1 MAGYS
6 QVQNIGFYLSNDT
19 IHLNESCA
27 NITSSELHTP
37 AGKPVNGGVYDL
49 ALGTTEH
56 NYNCTTCG
64 HGKKLCLGHRGSLA
78 LKVGVPQP
86 IAIPEIRKWLKIV
99 CFSCGTIIPEREK
112 YIHVNIKKR
121 LTEASSMDVAG
132 KNCPNCGAVH
142 VKIVKD
148 EEDHFTFWAEP
159 PNVTNKKRPARIANR
174 PSEHRGDKIYP
185 DTIKAI
191 FERVSD
197 ADCEAL
203 GRSLNVH
210 PRNLILRTIN
220 IPPNT
225 IRPGMKSF
233 TGAGNSNHDITNLL
247 QHIVRRNAFLPD
259 LHPDAMGPLGP
270 GGVVDAQLDTSVQ
283 NLQQIYFECVMGSSS
298 TNATQGNSGKRGI
311 MVGSR
316 TINSFMRSLPRKNGH
331 IRHCITGKRT
341 FYISR
346 STISGNMKL
355 SINEVGVPLAFA
367 RTLQVK
373 EVVQEYNRDWIMP
386 FVLNGRRQYPGCT
399 HIVRRA
405 TGEIHDISGLKDLN
419 LEAGDIIYRDIINGD
434 LVFYN
439 RAPSLERSSINV
451 HRAVVIR
458 DPGAYTFQMNVL
470 ACEGYNADFDGDA
483 MVLWAAREP
492 ASRAEASV
500 MSSIS
505 NCFISTKT
513 SGPVNGQ
520 VQDSTI
526 GSYELTRSDVIIDK
540 FHAMALFA
548 NVGGK
553 QPKYDNETY
562 TGRDII
568 SMLLQQTPIDYKR
581 EPTSYS
587 AVYAPYINYPSDEIL
602 TEIVNGKLLRGVLDK
617 KSIGA
622 GASGGVF
629 HLISREYGP
638 QKALDMIFA
647 LQQITLQFLMW
658 RGITVSTAD
667 LLPSADATDKIREL
681 VTEVLMESKMISDS
695 LINGEIVPPIDSN
708 VHDFYESQQMNALKI
723 PEEILKHVLGTIHPN
738 NNGFFKMI
746 AAGSKGSNPNL
757 IHVSGCIGQTEVDG
771 NRIAETFAFRRTSPY
786 FPRFSTDPAAF
797 GFVGN
802 SYMTGMTSGEF
813 IAQDMHGRADLI
825 KKALT
830 TARTGYFMRKGAMNN
845 QSSVV
850 DNLLHVTKDTK
861 IIQMIYGE
869 DGLDARELER
879 VNFRLM
885 FMSDADFIAAVSPDT
900 TPKNVTDATPK
911 NVTAGTTRAIAA
923 LKDDRAL
930 FRNIFSRIETN
941 NFKKGINTE
950 ILLPVNVRRI
960 VESISTTAADAVG
973 AASVAAHVT
982 PNTSGLDARI
992 DKVADLCER
1001 LPYILINEIQE
1012 SAKSPIPLHKKIA
1025 TTLMGMLI
1033 RAELNPK
1040 VLAQISDEGLEY
1052 IINKIRHRYSNAI
1065 IDYGSAVGIIS
1076 SHCVA
1081 EPLTQDMLN
1090 SHHNVGGGGNAQSG
1104 LNRIAEIYSV
1114 KKLADEAGPRMLLPL
1129 MGDITAV
1136 MAQEIANNIEFVTFR
1151 QFIKKYDVILEK
1163 VGDLI
1168 YPEYLIDSLWIKEF
1182 ESSHPLIKQ
1191 PADLSNWC
1199 FRFVIDKSALV
1210 LKAVELELII
1220 RQLRAKHSGIY
1231 VVHTA
1236 ETVEE
1241 IIIRIWNRSTQFRRG
1256 YKDENIKDLINEII
1270 KTPIRGIK
1278 DIVRAKVEKINYMGV
1293 DESGAF
1299 VKMEKFAVATSGT
1312 NLYNALLHPSV
1323 NPYEAISNSIGDTKM
1338 MFGIEAARAKIINET
1353 RVTMEGNTPNLRH
1366 LFIYADEMT
1375 RTGNVTSIE
1384 RGGLSVREPNNVL
1397 LRMAY
1402 GAPIQVV
1409 TDATFNNT
1417 RSKVYGIAAPQ
1428 MLGSTPQIGTLYNK
1442 CVVNASFV
1450 KSNTQSVDSVLDG
1463 L

>member
-27 NITSSELHTP
+27 NITSNELHTP
-37 AGKPVNGGVYDL
+37 SGKPVSGGINDL

-56 NYNCTTCG
+56 NYNCNTCG
-64 HGKKLCLGHRGSLA
+64 HGKKSCPGHRGSLR
-78 LKVGVPQP
+78 LNMGITQP
-86 IAIPEIRKWLKIV
+86 IGISEIRKWLKIT
-99 CFSCGTIIPEREK
+99 CLNCGTILPKREK
-112 YIHVNIKKR
+112 YIHFPLKR
-121 LTEASSMDVAG
+121 RLNEASSIDVAG
-132 KNCPNCGAVH
+132 ETCPNCDAVH
-142 VKIVKD
+142 PKIVKD

-159 PNVTNKKRPARIANR
+159 PNVANEKRPARIAGR
-174 PSEHRGDKIYP
+174 PSERHGVKLYP
-185 DTIKAI
+185 DTIRAM

-197 ADCEAL
+197 ADCQAL
-203 GRSLNVH
+203 GRDLNVH
-210 PRNLILRTIN
+210 PRHLILRVIN

-233 TGAGNSNHDITNLL
+233 TGAGNSNHDSTNLL
-247 QHIVRRNAFLPD
+247 QHIVRRNALLPEA
-259 LHPDAMGPLGP
+259 LHDTVGPIDP
-270 GGVVDAQLDTSVQ
+270 NGVVSEPIDKTFQ
-283 NLQQIYFECVMGSSS
+283 NLQQLYFECVMGSSS

-316 TINSFMRSLPRKNGH
+316 AVNSFMRSLPRKSGY
-331 IRHCITGKRT
+331 IRRCITGKRT
-341 FYISR
+341 FFISR
-346 STISGNMKL
+346 STISGNMNL
-355 SINEVGVPLAFA
+355 SIAEVGVPLSFA

-373 EVVQEYNRDWIMP
+373 EIVQEFNRDWLMP
-386 FVLNGRRQYPGCT
+386 FVLNGRKQYPGCT
-399 HIVRRA
+399 HIIRRA
-405 TGEIHDISGLKDLN
+405 TGEIHDIAGLRDIT
-419 LEAGDIIYRDIINGD
+419 LEAGDIIYRDLINGD
-434 LVFYN
+434 LVFFN

-451 HRAVVIR
+451 HRAVVIK

-492 ASRAEASV
+492 SARAEASI

-526 GSYELTRSDVIIDK
+526 GAYELTLSNVRIDK

-548 NVGGK
+548 KVGGK
-553 QPKYDNETY
+553 RPNFVKDTY
-562 TGRDII
+562 TGRDIV
-568 SMLLQQTPIDYKR
+568 SMLLEQTPINYAR

-587 AVYAPYINYPSDEIL
+587 SVYSPYIQYPEDEMF
-602 TEIVNGKLLRGVLDK
+602 TKIVNGVLETGVLDK

-629 HLISREYGP
+629 HLISREFGP

-658 RGITVSTAD
+658 RGLTVSTAD
-667 LLPSADATDKIREL
+667 LLPSVEAAEKIKVLVSGVLRES
-681 VTEVLMESKMISDS
+681 EIISDS
-695 LINGEIVPPIDSN
+695 LIKGEIIPPIDSN

-723 PEEILKHVLGTIHPN
+723 PEDILEHVLTTIHPR

-771 NRIAETFAFRRTSPY
+771 NRIVESFAFRRTSPY
-786 FPRFSTDPAAF
+786 FPRFSTSPAAY

-879 VNFRLM
+879 VSFKAM
-885 FMSDADFIAAVSPDT
+885 FASDADFAAMVAP
-900 TPKNVTDATPK
+900 
-911 NVTAGTTRAIAA
+911 VTASPAAANAVAA
-923 LKDDRAL
+923 LNMDRAL
-930 FRNIFSRIETN
+930 FRKVYSRIETN
-941 NFKKGINTE
+941 NFKKGINTD
-950 ILLPVNVRRI
+950 ILVPVNVRRI
-960 VESISTTAADAVG
+960 VESVITRDKVY
-973 AASVAAHVT
+973 
-982 PNTSGLDARI
+982 PGLDQRI
-992 DKVADLCER
+992 ELVADLCER

-1012 SAKSPIPLHKKIA
+1012 KAKTPIPLHKQVA
-1025 TTLMGMLI
+1025 TTLMTMLT
-1033 RAELNPK
+1033 RLELNPK
-1040 VLAQISDEGLEY
+1040 VLEHIDDERLEY
-1052 IINKIRHRYSNAI
+1052 VIDRIRFRYSNAI

-1114 KKLADEAGPRMLLPL
+1114 KKISDEAGPRMLLPL
-1129 MGDITAV
+1129 VGDLDVAA
-1136 MAQEIANNIEFVTFR
+1136 AQNIANNIEFVTFR
-1151 QFIKKYDVILEK
+1151 QFIKQYDVILEK
-1163 VGDLI
+1163 LDELV
-1168 YPEYLIDSLWIKEF
+1168 YPKYLDDAQWIKEF
-1182 ESSHPLIKQ
+1182 SVSHPLIKK
-1191 PADLSNWC
+1191 PSDLTNWC
-1199 FRFVIDKSALV
+1199 FRFVVDKSALV

-1220 RQLRAKHSGIY
+1220 RQLRSKHSGLY

-1236 ETVEE
+1236 ETVDQ
-1241 IIIRIWNRSTQFRRG
+1241 IIIRVWNRTSQFRRG
-1256 YKDENIKDLINEII
+1256 QKDENIKDIINEII

-1278 DIVRAKVEKINYMGV
+1278 DIVRAKVEKISYMGA
-1293 DESGAF
+1293 DENGAF
-1299 VKMEKFAVATSGT
+1299 VNKEKYAVAASGT

-1323 NPYEAISNSIGDTKM
+1323 NPHEAISNSIGDTKM

-1353 RVTMEGNTPNLRH
+1353 RVTMESNTPNLRH

-1384 RGGLSVREPNNVL
+1384 RGGLSVRESNNVL

-1417 RSKVYGIAAPQ
+1417 RSKIYGIAAPQ

-1442 CVVNASFV
+1442 CVVNNSFV
-1450 KSNTQSVDSVLDG
+1450 KENTQSIDSIIDTL
-1463 L
+1463 